1 VVARLRR
8 LLVDPSPELAQSLN
22 VELMTGQGG
31 RIELGTEGVIGAAES
46 DGEVAAVR
54 EFDDQ
59 VGIDS
64 APDGDNLRPL
74 PREGMMGMD
83 DRGEL

>member
-8 LLVDPSPELAQSLN
+8 LLVDPLPELAQSLN

-46 DGEVAAVR
+46 DGEVATVR

-64 APDGDNLRPL
+64 APDGDNLHPL

-83 DRGEL
+83 DRDEL